1 MANGMGVQF
10 IVFLVLVAII
20 VCLLVI
26 MMRTRKAKP
35 AANAVAPLPPAVE
48 KPQSVQPVG
57 SVEQPAQL
65 TQPESVKTVPPPIP
79 AAAGRQ
85 MPAKASLETASTSVS
100 RNDVSVTAVAAPS
113 AVVPVRIDLQ
123 GLAAS
128 SEDRRDQ
135 ILATISQ
142 NIRKSLPAR
151 QPIQGSPI
159 RYSETKTRTTEYV
172 RVKTEIITPHDQI
185 RFSILKDAV
194 STNMLAIFRRASFE
208 WQTPDD
214 LIALLPGYLAA
225 EAEILNGQVLLI
237 GTRGISEKLAVP
249 VRALDAES
257 GLRECFDFNTDVR
270 TVTNTPAVLRTSD
283 TEFELVSKGV
293 ITRALF
299 TDVIEQREP
308 LEMKLLADGPSEESQ
323 KNYTAVLRPMDPD
336 VPADVEQPEKY
347 RGESSGQGFN
357 PTSISNWPGVPARS

>member
-10 IVFLVLVAII
+10 LVFLVPAAIII
-20 VCLLVI
+20 VCFLVV
-26 MMRTRKAKP
+26 MKTRKARP
-35 AANAVAPLPPAVE
+35 AASAAAPLPPAVE
-48 KPQSVQPVG
+48 KPQSVQAVRVEERVRVDEPVR
-57 SVEQPAQL
+57 VEQPTQVA
-65 TQPESVKTVPPPIP
+65 QPEPMQTIPPPMP
-79 AAAGRQ
+79 AAASRQ
-85 MPAKASLETASTSVS
+85 MPAEVSLETASASVK
-100 RNDVSVTAVAAPS
+100 RNEGSVAAVATPS
-113 AVVPVRIDLQ
+113 DIVPARIDLM

-151 QPIQGSPI
+151 QPIQSSPI

-172 RVKTEIITPHDQI
+172 RVKTEIITPHDQV

-194 STNMLAIFRRASFE
+194 STNMLAIFRRASFD

-214 LIALLPGYLAA
+214 LIALLPAYLAA

-237 GTRGISEKLAVP
+237 GTRGIGEKLAVP

-257 GLRECFDFNTDVR
+257 GLRECFEFDTDVR

-299 TDVIEQREP
+299 ANSIEQGET
-308 LEMKLLADGPSEESQ
+308 LEMKLLVDGPSEESQ
-323 KNYTAVLRPMDPD
+323 KNYTAALRPIDSA
-336 VPADVEQPEKY
+336 VAADV
-347 RGESSGQGFN
+347 
-357 PTSISNWPGVPARS
+357 I

>member
-10 IVFLVLVAII
+10 VVFLVPAAII
-20 VCLLVI
+20 VYLLV
-26 MMRTRKAKP
+26 MLMRTRKAKP
-35 AANAVAPLPPAVE
+35 AASAAVAVPPAVE
-48 KPQSVQPVG
+48 KPE
-57 SVEQPAQL
+57 SVEPVRVEQQTQL
-65 TQPESVKTVPPPIP
+65 AQPEPVQTVPPPLT

-85 MPAKASLETASTSVS
+85 SADASLETASASVKS
-100 RNDVSVTAVAAPS
+100 NEVSVTAVAAPS
-113 AVVPVRIDLQ
+113 AVVPARIDIQ
-123 GLAAS
+123 GLAAA

-151 QPIQGSPI
+151 QPIQSSPI

-185 RFSILKDAV
+185 RFSILKDTV
-194 STNMLAIFRRASFE
+194 STNMLAIFRRASFD

-214 LIALLPGYLAA
+214 LIALLPAYLAA
-225 EAEILNGQVLLI
+225 EAEILNGRVLLI

-249 VRALDAES
+249 IRALDAES
-257 GLRECFDFNTDVR
+257 GLRDCFEFNTDVR
-270 TVTNTPAVLRTSD
+270 TVTNIPAVLRTSD

-299 TDVIEQREP
+299 SDAIEQGEA
-308 LEMKLLADGPSEESQ
+308 LEMKLLVDGPSEDPQ
-323 KNYTAVLRPMDPD
+323 KNCTDALRPTDSA
-336 VPADVEQPEKY
+336 VVADVHQSEEY
-347 RGESSGQGFN
+347 RSKGSGQGFN

>member
-10 IVFLVLVAII
+10 IVFLVPAAII
-20 VCLLVI
+20 VYLLV
-26 MMRTRKAKP
+26 MMKTRKAHPP
-35 AANAVAPLPPAVE
+35 ASAAAELPPAVE
-48 KPQSVQPVG
+48 KPQSVQPVR
-57 SVEQPAQL
+57 VEQPTQFA
-65 TQPESVKTVPPPIP
+65 QPEPVQTIPPPIP
-79 AAAGRQ
+79 AAASRQ
-85 MPAKASLETASTSVS
+85 MPAESSLETATANPKPNEVS
-100 RNDVSVTAVAAPS
+100 ATAVATPS
-113 AVVPVRIDLQ
+113 AVVPARIDME
-123 GLAAS
+123 GLAAA

-151 QPIQGSPI
+151 QPIQSSPI

-172 RVKTEIITPHDQI
+172 RVKTEIITPHDQV

-194 STNMLAIFRRASFE
+194 STNMLAIFRRASFD

-249 VRALDAES
+249 IRALDAES
-257 GLRECFDFNTDVR
+257 GLRECFDFVTDVR

-283 TEFELVSKGV
+283 TEFKLVSKGV

-299 TDVIEQREP
+299 TNAIEQGEP
-308 LEMKLLADGPSEESQ
+308 LEMKLLADGPSDESQ
-323 KNYTAVLRPMDPD
+323 KNYTATLRPIDSA
-336 VPADVEQPEKY
+336 VPAAVPQLEKY
-347 RGESSGQGFN
+347 RSESSSQGFN
-357 PTSISNWPGVPARS
+357 PTSISNCPAVPTRS

>member
-1 MANGMGVQF
+1 MGVQF
-10 IVFLVLVAII
+10 LVFLVPAAII
-20 VCLLVI
+20 VYLLVV
-26 MMRTRKAKP
+26 MKMRKEKP
-35 AANAVAPLPPAVE
+35 AASAAAELPQAVE
-48 KPQSVQPVG
+48 KPQSVQPVR
-57 SVEQPAQL
+57 VQQPAPL
-65 TQPESVKTVPPPIP
+65 AQPEPMQTIPPPMP
-79 AAAGRQ
+79 AAASRQ
-85 MPAKASLETASTSVS
+85 MPGEASVETASASVK
-100 RNDVSVTAVAAPS
+100 RNEVSVAAVDTPS
-113 AVVPVRIDLQ
+113 AAVPARIDFQ
-123 GLAAS
+123 GLAAA

-151 QPIQGSPI
+151 QPIQSSPM

-172 RVKTEIITPHDQI
+172 RVKTEIITPHDQV

-194 STNMLAIFRRASFE
+194 STNMLAIFRRASFD

-214 LIALLPGYLAA
+214 LIALLPAYLAA

-308 LEMKLLADGPSEESQ
+308 LEMKLLADGPSEEPQ
-323 KNYTAVLRPMDPD
+323 KNYTATLRPMDSA
-336 VPADVEQPEKY
+336 VAAD
-347 RGESSGQGFN
+347 
-357 PTSISNWPGVPARS
+357 IH